1 MRFSTLFTPFPP
13 IKRFVME
20 RSFTTFLSGAVLL
33 LAFFFIREAL
43 TPKMTDTTA
52 EKEMPAKQ
60 VATFEIGKDASTG
73 TVIGTLNRE
82 HVSTIVATVS
92 GVIDT
97 VSVKEGAFV
106 SVGTQLV
113 HIAPSAATSARMLA
127 EAERSTTKK
136 NRATE
141 EKILD
146 LNKKISE
153 SETTSGRKEDLAKAN
168 KKIGKENLDL
178 KRIASEL
185 NVDIAKAGEQTFAP
199 FAPFSGRV
207 EALFVSPGDFVTP
220 GTPIATVIGN
230 TPHSLIRAEVPSS
243 LALLIDPKGM
253 HTVMLPDGKKVPVTL
268 NYLSKSAVQANAF
281 QATFAIP
288 DASASTLGDAFTLV
302 MTLALRTTT
311 DSIFIPLSAVEITRD
326 RATTLIE
333 QDGEA
338 RQITVTPGEVL
349 GNFIEITEGLS
360 AGDHIILDRNIHSDD
375 QITLKN

>member
-1 MRFSTLFTPFPP
+1 MKFPAIFTPLQPM
-13 IKRFVME
+13 KRFVIE
-20 RSFTTFLSGAVLL
+20 RPFTTFLLGAIAL

-60 VATFEIGKDASTG
+60 VATFEIGKDTPTG

-243 LALLIDPKGM
+243 LALHLDSKGV

-268 NYLSKSAVQANAF
+268 NYLSKSAVQDNAF

-288 DASASTLGDAFTLV
+288 DASANTLGDAFTLV

-311 DSIFIPLSAVEITRD
+311 DSIFIPLNAVEITRD

-360 AGDHIILDRNIHSDD
+360 AGDHIILDRGIRSGDA
-375 QITLKN
+375 ITIKN